1 MKLYVIRHAKA
12 TDFGEQAWD
21 GERPLTEKGLKQSR
35 RIGEFFAQSSDV
47 PELVLT
53 SPILRAQQ
61 TADALCSAAGID
73 APLTVDWLR
82 CGMRPES
89 AVKELVAYTG
99 FERVAI
105 VGHNPDLYFLL
116 HHLLDEMESPAHV
129 KKASVHVLERFN
141 PPQSRA
147 VLEEVYHF

>member
-12 TDFGEQAWD
+12 TDFGESAWG
-21 GERPLTEKGLKQSR
+21 GERPLTEKGLKQSEA
-35 RIGEFFAQSSDV
+35 IGQYFGKSSEG

-61 TADALCSAAGID
+61 TADTLCHAAGLD

-82 CGMRPES
+82 CGMRAEE
-89 AVKELVAYTG
+89 AVSELAAYTA
-99 FERVAI
+99 FECVAV

-116 HHLLDEMESPAHV
+116 HQLLGNDAPAHV
-129 KKASVHVLERFN
+129 KKASVTELDGLELPKISARLVDI
-141 PPQSRA
+141 R
-147 VLEEVYHF
+147 HF